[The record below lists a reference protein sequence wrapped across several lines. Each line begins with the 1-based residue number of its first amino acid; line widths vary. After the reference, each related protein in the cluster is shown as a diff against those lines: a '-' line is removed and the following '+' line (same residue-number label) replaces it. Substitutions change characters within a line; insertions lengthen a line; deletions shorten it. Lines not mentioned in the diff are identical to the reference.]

1 MKTVKF
7 LSALFVIALFTFNM
21 AIGQPK
27 NYTITEEYVYYDWA
41 YDGSEPV
48 SGIQITETIWNK
60 NKAQMKV
67 TWHLVGDISGA
78 HFEAGFIANDI
89 IHDLNN
95 GVYNETHTFHFFG
108 KKDNVPMGY
117 GQATGHVTIN
127 PDGITK
133 VDFYDIRWINFY

>member
-7 LSALFVIALFTFNM
+7 LSALFVIALLTFNL

-27 NYTITEEYVYYDWA
+27 NYTITEEPYYGWA
-41 YDGSEPV
+41 YDGSEMV
-48 SGIQITETIWNK
+48 SGIQITETKWNK
-60 NKAQMKV
+60 NKVQVKV
-67 TWHLVGDISGA
+67 TWHLVGETSGA
-78 HFEAGFIANDI
+78 NYEAGFIENNI

-95 GVYNETHTFHFFG
+95 GVYNQTYTFHFFG